1 MEQSIPTPW
10 DGVATQP
17 DEDAPNT
24 TQDNAPATMAGGFH
38 GASPQPVVVDT
49 TTKGPKIPM
58 IIAAVLIAFGLLGFV
73 IGGIAAASVEETLE
87 NLSTADYTTDIG
99 PSGTLVHDDA
109 DGAGEAGWYLL
120 IPGDP
125 KADENNNGIID
136 ACEGIHFSIQDAD
149 GDDASERVA
158 DISCEYERKGSGAD
172 VPYFDIE
179 NHIVV
184 AVICNTLPDDTGE
197 VRHRCEI
204 GESLTVSNDG
214 GVNMSV
220 VDLDEMYIP
229 YLEEIIGGGILSAG
243 SFGAGCCSLC
253 GGIVFLIVGLTRIGG
268 GRQQPNV
275 VYQIH

>member
-1 MEQSIPTPW
+1 MDQSMPTPW
-10 DGVATQP
+10 EGVTTQTDEDVPNATQGNAT
-17 DEDAPNT
+17 ET
-24 TQDNAPATMAGGFH
+24 TVRGFH
-38 GASPQPVVVDT
+38 GGSPQPVVVDT

-58 IIAAVLIAFGLLGFV
+58 VIAAVLIAFGLLGFV

-87 NLSTADYTTDIG
+87 NLSTEDYTTDLG
-99 PSGTLVHDDA
+99 TSGTLVHDDA

-125 KADENNNGIID
+125 KADENNNDIID
-136 ACEGIHFSIQDAD
+136 ACEGIQFFVQDAD

-158 DISCEYERKGSGAD
+158 DISCEHDRKDGAAY

-179 NHIVV
+179 DHVVV
-184 AVICNTLPDDTGE
+184 AVICNTLPDDTGD
-197 VRHRCEI
+197 VRHRCEV

-229 YLEEIIGGGILSAG
+229 YLEEIIGGGLLSAG

-253 GGIVFLIVGLTRIGG
+253 GGIVFLIVGFTRIGG
-268 GRQQPNV
+268 GGKQPNV